1 MSTTRLLMNDSV
13 VEAVD
18 RLRPI
23 DEALGDLAVTE
34 PTLAPLAR
42 AGVTHR

>member
-1 MSTTRLLMNDSV
+1 MML
-13 VEAVD
+13 
-18 RLRPI
+18 I
-23 DEALGDLAVTE
+23 DEALGEVPVKE